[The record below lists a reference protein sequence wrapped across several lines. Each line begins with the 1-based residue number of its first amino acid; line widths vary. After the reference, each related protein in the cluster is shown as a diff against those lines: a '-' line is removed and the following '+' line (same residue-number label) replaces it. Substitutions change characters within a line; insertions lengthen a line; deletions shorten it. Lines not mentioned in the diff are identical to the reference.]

1 MSTILITGAGSF
13 TGAHLARHL
22 NSTGAGA
29 VVGSDMPAQSGQTS
43 AAEFQACDIR
53 SGAEVSRLVDSVQP
67 DTVYHL
73 AGVSDENDPSALIR
87 INLEGAWNLLEACRR
102 LEQPPRVLLVG
113 SAAGYGA
120 QPDAVD
126 ALREDMPACPTT
138 LYGFSREA
146 ELALGQLA
154 RRRWGLPVFLC
165 RVFNLIGPGLSERYA
180 PAAILRR
187 LLACSEAAPTAFPL
201 RNGHAI
207 RDFVDV
213 RDVVRA
219 YSLILERGQPGMIYN
234 IGTGQGVSLLDL
246 TTRLARIAGR
256 PVSIIKADGE
266 NGAERSAASR
276 SIANHD
282 RLTRDTGWQ
291 PEIPLEQSLADMARL
306 TMAEGEARQSCS
318 P

>member
-13 TGAHLARHL
+13 TGAHLARL
-22 NSTGAGA
+22 LKATGAGA
-29 VVGSDMPAQSGQTS
+29 VVGSDMPGQPARMPT
-43 AAEFQACDIR
+43 AEFQPCDIR
-53 SGAEVSRLVDSVQP
+53 SGAEVSRLLDSVQP

-102 LEQPPRVLLVG
+102 LERPPRVLLVG

-154 RRRWGLPVFLC
+154 GRRWGLPVFLC

-187 LLACSEAAPTAFPL
+187 LLACSDAAPTTFPL

-219 YSLILERGQPGMIYN
+219 YTLILERGRPGMIYN
-234 IGTGQGVSLLDL
+234 IGTGQGVSLLEL

-256 PVSIIKADGE
+256 PVSIIKAEGG
-266 NGAERSAASR
+266 NGTERSAADR

-306 TMAEGEARQSCS
+306 TMAEGEACQSCS